1 MAEKFEKPKGF
12 WKKLENFWYHHQI
25 ATLVTAFL
33 ICSAIFLTVDYVKKQ
48 DPDMVLCYAG
58 EAFGDRTQF
67 VRAEEGLCAVVGD
80 INGDGKVKLNYRIM
94 VLRNS
99 GLELTVDNEQHFN
112 YSFIDKNAR
121 LFIIEDKFF
130 DQKKIYFE
138 PLEGILPDELLKD
151 GLKNDEGQ
159 VCVVPIAGSEVAK
172 TMDFARPELYVGIK
186 KMIDTEKHEKLVP
199 AQFEKSKELLRY
211 IVTGEK

>member
-25 ATLVTAFL
+25 ATLIVAFF
-33 ICSAIFLTVDYVKKQ
+33 ICSGVFLTVDYVKKQ

-58 EAFGDRTQF
+58 NNFGDRTQF
-67 VRAEEGLCAVVGD
+67 IRAEEDLKRVVGD
-80 INGDGKVKLNYRIM
+80 INDDGEVKLNYRIM
-94 VLRNS
+94 VLRN
-99 GLELTVDNEQHFN
+99 GGMDITADHEQHFN

-121 LFIIEDKFF
+121 LFIIEDALLQQKTNFF
-130 DQKKIYFE
+130 Q
-138 PLEGILPDELLKD
+138 PLEGILPEELLKD
-151 GLKNDEGQ
+151 GVKNEEGQ
-159 VCVVPIAGSEVAK
+159 VCAVPLENSPVAK
-172 TMDFARPELYVGIK
+172 TMDFARPQLYVGIK

-199 AQFEKSKELLRY
+199 FQFEKSKDLIRY